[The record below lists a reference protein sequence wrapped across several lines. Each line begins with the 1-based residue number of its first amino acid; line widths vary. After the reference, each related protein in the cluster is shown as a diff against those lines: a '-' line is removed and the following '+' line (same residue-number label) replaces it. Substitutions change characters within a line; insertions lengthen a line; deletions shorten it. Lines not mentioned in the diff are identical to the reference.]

1 MQYKNC
7 IMTEAVLGVDIGGT
21 GIKFGLVDRK
31 GKILSSHK
39 VKTKEYFDVEKLPA
53 DLHTW
58 TKKEI
63 AKNKVEL
70 KGIGIGS
77 PNGNYFTGTVDY
89 PPNLPWKGI
98 TPLEE
103 YFKKE
108 FSLPAALT
116 NDAKAAALGEMFF
129 GAAKGCKNY
138 LFITLG
144 TGLGS
149 GIIVNG
155 NLVYG
160 HDSMA
165 GEVGHVIITKNGREC
180 PCGRKGCLEQYVS
193 APGIVKTYY
202 EMLRKK
208 NLDKFRTSLGNM
220 IDSAVIY
227 NLALDGDE
235 IAIEAFNKTGEIL
248 GFALA
253 NSVCYTRPE
262 KIFLFGG
269 LAQSGDFIFIPTKES
284 FEKYLMPIYKN
295 KIDILPSG
303 LKESEAAILG
313 TASLIWNELENKTQT
328 A

>member
-1 MQYKNC
+1 MKQ
-7 IMTEAVLGVDIGGT
+7 AVLGVDIGGT
-21 GIKFGLVDRK
+21 GIKFGIVDRD
-31 GKILSSHK
+31 GNILITDK
-39 VKTKEYFDVEKLPA
+39 VKTKGYPDPEKLPG
-53 DLHTW
+53 DLFKWSATECE
-58 TKKEI
+58 KLSI
-63 AKNKVEL
+63 EL
-70 KGIGIGS
+70 VGVGIGS

-103 YFKKE
+103 YFKKQ
-108 FSLPAALT
+108 FNLPAALT

-129 GAAKGCKNY
+129 GAAKGCLNY

-144 TGLGS
+144 TGLGA

-165 GEVGHVIITKNGREC
+165 GEVGHVIVVRNGRQC
-180 PCGRKGCLEQYVS
+180 PCGRQGCLEQYVS
-193 APGIVKTYY
+193 APGIVKKYY
-202 EMLRKK
+202 GILRRK
-208 NLDKFRTSLGNM
+208 NLEKFRTSLGSM
-220 IDSAVIY
+220 IDSATICE
-227 NLALDGDE
+227 LALEKDE
-235 IAIEAFNKTGEIL
+235 IALEAYKKTSDIL
-248 GFALA
+248 GLALA

-269 LAQSGDFIFIPTKES
+269 LAQSGDLIFEPTKES

-295 KIDILPSG
+295 KISILPSG

-313 TASLIWNELENKTQT
+313 SASLIWKELEK
-328 A
+328 

>member
-1 MQYKNC
+1 MKQ
-7 IMTEAVLGVDIGGT
+7 AVLGVDIGGT
-21 GIKFGLVDRK
+21 GIKFGIVNRQ
-31 GKILSSHK
+31 GEILANGK
-39 VKTKEYFDVEKLPA
+39 VKTSAYTQPEKLPA
-53 DLHTW
+53 YLSAW
-58 TKKEI
+58 AKKETQ
-63 AKNKVEL
+63 KRKVEL
-70 KGIGIGS
+70 VGVGIGS

-89 PPNLPWKGI
+89 PPNLPWKGV

-108 FSLPAALT
+108 FKLPAALT

-129 GAAKGCKNY
+129 GAAQGCKNY

-165 GEVGHVIITKNGREC
+165 GEVGHVIIHKNGRPC
-180 PCGRKGCLEQYVS
+180 PCGRQGCLEQYVS

-202 EMLRKK
+202 EILRKK
-208 NLDKFRTSLGNM
+208 NLEKFRTSLGNM
-220 IDSAVIY
+220 IDSALIY
-227 NLALDGDE
+227 KQATEGDE
-235 IAIEAFNKTGEIL
+235 TALEAFQKTGEIL
-248 GFALA
+248 GLALA

-269 LAQSGDFIFIPTKES
+269 LAQSGEMIFKPTKES

-303 LKESEAAILG
+303 LHEGNAAILG
-313 TASLIWNELENKTQT
+313 TASLIWNELESDAKVS
-328 A
+328 

>member
-1 MQYKNC
+1 MKQV
-7 IMTEAVLGVDIGGT
+7 VLGVDIGGT
-21 GIKFGLVDRK
+21 GIKFGIVDRE
-31 GKILSSHK
+31 GNILTTDK
-39 VKTKEYFDVEKLPA
+39 VKTKGYPDPEKLPA
-53 DLHTW
+53 DLHKW
-58 TKKEI
+58 ALHEI
-63 AKNKVEL
+63 EKLQTEL
-70 KGIGIGS
+70 MGIGIGS

-103 YFKKE
+103 YFKKT
-108 FSLPAALT
+108 FQLPAALT
-116 NDAKAAALGEMFF
+116 NDAKAASLGEMYF
-129 GAAKGCKNY
+129 GAAKGCINY

-144 TGLGS
+144 TGLGA

-155 NLVYG
+155 NIVYG

-165 GEVGHVIITKNGREC
+165 GEVGHVIVVRNGREC
-180 PCGRKGCLEQYVS
+180 PCGRSGCLEQYVS

-202 EMLRKK
+202 ELLRNK
-208 NLDKFRTSLGNM
+208 NLDEFRTSLGSM
-220 IDSAVIY
+220 IDSAEVY
-227 NLALDGDE
+227 KKAKSGDA
-235 IAIEAFNKTGEIL
+235 IAKEAFDKTGEML

-269 LAQSGDFIFIPTKES
+269 LAQSGEFIFEPTKKS

-295 KIDILPSG
+295 KIEILPSG

-313 TASLIWNELENKTQT
+313 SASLIWKELEEKH
-328 A
+328 